1 MLQRQRVCNG
11 EATDTVGLRIAV
23 MVTPFSAAIAPCP
36 SAFPAAAADAAA
48 ADAAAECPAQVHPE
62 QWPAPH

>member
-48 ADAAAECPAQVHPE
+48 ECPAQVHPE